1 MAPRIRV
8 RQGDITT
15 FEGDAIVNA
24 ANNHLVLGVGV
35 AGAIRQ
41 AGGPA
46 IQEECDRH
54 GPIRVGEAAITGP
67 GKLPVKYVIHAA
79 VMGDEPVSP
88 ASIQSATAA
97 ALKLAAEYGVVRLG
111 MPILGS
117 GVGRIP
123 VQESATLMLEAIR
136 SSPHADAIE
145 VIVLFG
151 YKDADAAAVEALL
164 G

>member
-1 MAPRIRV
+1 VAPRIRV

-24 ANNHLVLGVGV
+24 ANNHLVLGAGV

-54 GPIRVGEAAITGP
+54 GPIRVGEAAVTGG
-67 GKLPVKYVIHAA
+67 GKLPVRYVIHAA
-79 VMGDEPVSP
+79 IMGDEPASP
-88 ASIQSATAA
+88 ETIRSATEA
-97 ALKLAAEYGVVRLG
+97 ALRRAADYGVSRLA

-123 VQESATLMLEAIR
+123 LREAASVMLDVIRTSAYSDQL
-136 SSPHADAIE
+136 D

-151 YKDADAAAVEALL
+151 YRPEDAAVVEELV